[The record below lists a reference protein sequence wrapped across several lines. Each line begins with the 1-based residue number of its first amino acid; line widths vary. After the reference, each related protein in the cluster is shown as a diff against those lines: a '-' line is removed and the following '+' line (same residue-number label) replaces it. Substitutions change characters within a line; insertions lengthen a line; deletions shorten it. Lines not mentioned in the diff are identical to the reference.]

1 MTPDELELLEHAVF
15 ETVVQA
21 LIDYRDVAADVF
33 GKEVDEAKD
42 IAEDV
47 MREAVETMGVSAIQ
61 SRLHGKVDYKKAM
74 YVFLPQARP
83 VALFLDAKTEKDS
96 PNVAR
101 VQMSQ
106 TSMRVQYVNSKTG
119 EVGIGRGTLPATV
132 EDGEGRTLQVVS
144 VIAKYVYRKLNA
156 HHELR
161 RIVAAC
167 IPNGRLQDRYNP
179 TPEDTIWQ
187 VGPDAP
193 SLDEDFR
200 ARLNFDRLRSK
211 ADWRVRDISVGQLR
225 A

>member
-1 MTPDELELLEHAVF
+1 MTSDELELLERAVF

-42 IAEDV
+42 IAEDM
-47 MREAVETMGVSAIQ
+47 MREAVETMGVSAIH
-61 SRLHGKVDYKKAM
+61 SRLYGKVDYKKAM
-74 YVFLPQARP
+74 
-83 VALFLDAKTEKDS
+83 
-96 PNVAR
+96 
-101 VQMSQ
+101 
-106 TSMRVQYVNSKTG
+106 
-119 EVGIGRGTLPATV
+119 
-132 EDGEGRTLQVVS
+132 
-144 VIAKYVYRKLNA
+144 YVYRKLNA

-161 RIVAAC
+161 KIVAAC

-211 ADWRVRDISVGQLR
+211 ANWRVRAIPVEQ
-225 A
+225 